1 MTPDNKWRIA
11 AVEYYNTLPYIRAI
25 QSDPLLSS
33 RILLTTAD
41 PKGCAAALKNGAAD
55 IALLPIGSMCDFEEL
70 YLLGPYGIASDGPVH
85 TVCVFSDKPEEEI
98 YTIRESSASR
108 TSNQLLRLIN
118 TMYKKKKKNIVP
130 DDFVDADAQLIIG
143 DDAFSAHK
151 KYAYSYDLGSMW
163 LNITGLPFAFATWV
177 SARPIDLQFQQDLM
191 KAFERYTKPDYLTKL
206 AGELRGILDDP
217 ERYYQRN
224 IRFRLKPEHIRGIRL
239 FIEKSGWK
247 WNLVDLSTY

>member
-118 TMYKKKKKNIVP
+118 TMYWKEQKNIVP

-151 KYAYSYDLGSMW
+151 SMLTAMTLEACGS
-163 LNITGLPFAFATWV
+163 T
-177 SARPIDLQFQQDLM
+177 LQ
-191 KAFERYTKPDYLTKL
+191 DYLLLLQPGSAPAQSICSFNK
-206 AGELRGILDDP
+206 I
-217 ERYYQRN
+217 
-224 IRFRLKPEHIRGIRL
+224 
-239 FIEKSGWK
+239 
-247 WNLVDLSTY
+247 